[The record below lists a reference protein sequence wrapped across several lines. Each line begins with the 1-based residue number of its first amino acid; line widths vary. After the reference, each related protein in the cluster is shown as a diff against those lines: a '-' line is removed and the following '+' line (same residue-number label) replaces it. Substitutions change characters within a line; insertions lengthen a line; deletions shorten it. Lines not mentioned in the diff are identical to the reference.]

1 MTRYGDKSQNYQKT
15 LRKRVLASVRNP
27 YLCYLRSQV
36 SEIKEES

>member
-15 LRKRVLASVRNP
+15 LRKRVLASVRSP
-27 YLCYLRSQV
+27 YICDLRSQV